1 MVGQTPYLVDRISAL
16 GIVTEE
22 VACQDDSGDMG
33 GTTLFSFVPKLPRHH
48 IHQQLGAQE
57 ALAATSAQ
65 AQPGYQQHKSAED
78 GEVLQ
83 VAARGRRFLPT
94 ETLGCPSAAPH
105 LSVSSGGI
113 GFWGARSAKQWS
125 ST

>member
-1 MVGQTPYLVDRISAL
+1 
-16 GIVTEE
+16 
-22 VACQDDSGDMG
+22 MG

-57 ALAATSAQ
+57 ALATTSAQ

-83 VAARGRRFLPT
+83 VAGRGEAIPPNRDTGVPKCGSSPVRVKWGHRL
-94 ETLGCPSAAPH
+94 LGSQ
-105 LSVSSGGI
+105 VSKAVVLNLKPAIVSH
-113 GFWGARSAKQWS
+113 GAKHCQDRP
-125 ST
+125 